1 MGDDGPVGL
10 HVLSWHTCQS
20 RTQAPWEKGPVSST
34 SVLKDQTD
42 TSEQKTPRVLHT

>member
-1 MGDDGPVGL
+1 MGDNGPVGL

-34 SVLKDQTD
+34 SVLTDQTD